1 MNNSPLRHKQHAQ
14 EVYMKLSVKELATI
28 KDVLLEKRQGI
39 LDDLGDLRESDVSS
53 TLKDASGENSA
64 YSFHMA
70 DVGTDNMEREKAFF
84 FATREGKYLKQV
96 EQALDRIEEG
106 TFGICVDCEQPIPW
120 ARLEAVPT
128 ATRCVPCKEKST
140 K

>member
-1 MNNSPLRHKQHAQ
+1 
-14 EVYMKLSVKELATI
+14 MKMSKTDLDKFRKILI
-28 KDVLLEKRQGI
+28 EKRDAI
-39 LDDLGDLRESDVSS
+39 MEDLGELRESDVSS

-96 EQALDRIEEG
+96 ENALERIEEG
-106 TFGICVDCEQPIPW
+106 TYGVCFDCQQLIPT

-128 ATRCVPCKEKST
+128 ATRCVPCKEKAQ
-140 K
+140 

>member
-1 MNNSPLRHKQHAQ
+1 MKMNQADLDKFRKI
-14 EVYMKLSVKELATI
+14 LI
-28 KDVLLEKRQGI
+28 EKRDAI
-39 LDDLGDLRESDVSS
+39 MEDLGELRESDVSS

-96 EQALDRIEEG
+96 EQALERIEDG
-106 TFGICVDCEQPIPW
+106 SFGICVDCQNLIPG
-120 ARLEAVPT
+120 ARLDAVPT
-128 ATRCVPCKEKST
+128 ATRCVPCKEKT
-140 K
+140 H